1 MSVSQEQLRLLI
13 VSTCSPILAFLT
25 PTSGF
30 LTALVFMF
38 VFNIICGMRA
48 DGVSVSVRGIQRFTI
63 FKFISALQEFLLY
76 MMIIVVLFSAVTKMG
91 DKDAAIMCAKTITYV
106 FMYVY
111 LCNGFRNLCTTY
123 PKNNG
128 FKLIYHIIRFEF
140 KRLMGEHAAKII
152 EEQEEKEKQVIHNGV

>member
-1 MSVSQEQLRLLI
+1 MNVTQEQLRLML
-13 VSTCSPILAFLT
+13 VSAISPILTFLT

-30 LTALVFMF
+30 ITALVFMF

-63 FKFISALQEFLLY
+63 FKFISALREFLLY

-123 PKNNG
+123 PKNKG

-140 KRLMGEHAAKII
+140 NRLMGEHAAKII
-152 EEQEEKEKQVIHNGV
+152 EEQEEKEKQVIHKGV

>member
-1 MSVSQEQLRLLI
+1 MNVTQEQLRLML
-13 VSTCSPILAFLT
+13 VSAISPILAFLT

-30 LTALVFMF
+30 ITALVFMF

-123 PKNNG
+123 PKNKG

-152 EEQEEKEKQVIHNGV
+152 EE

>member
-1 MSVSQEQLRLLI
+1 MNVTQEQLRLML
-13 VSTCSPILAFLT
+13 VSAISPILAFLT

-30 LTALVFMF
+30 ITALVFMF

-111 LCNGFRNLCTTY
+111 LCNGFRNLCMTY
-123 PKNNG
+123 PKNKG

-152 EEQEEKEKQVIHNGV
+152 EEQEEKEKQVIHKGV

>member
-1 MSVSQEQLRLLI
+1 MDVTQEQLRLML
-13 VSTCSPILAFLT
+13 VSAISPILAFLT

-30 LTALVFMF
+30 ITALVFMF

-123 PKNNG
+123 PKNKG

-152 EEQEEKEKQVIHNGV
+152 EEQEEK

>member
-1 MSVSQEQLRLLI
+1 MNVTQEQLRLML
-13 VSTCSPILAFLT
+13 VSAISPILAFLT

-30 LTALVFMF
+30 ITALVFMF

-123 PKNNG
+123 PKNKG

-140 KRLMGEHAAKII
+140 KRLMGEHAAKIV
-152 EEQEEKEKQVIHNGV
+152 EEHEEKIEIETK

>member
-1 MSVSQEQLRLLI
+1 MSQEQIRLLM

-48 DGVSVSVRGIQRFTI
+48 DGVSVSIKGAQRFTI

-76 MMIIVVLFSAVTKMG
+76 MMIIVVIFSAVTKMG
-91 DKDAAIMCAKTITYV
+91 DKYAAIMCAKTITYV

-123 PKNNG
+123 PKNKG
-128 FKLIYHIIRFEF
+128 FKLTYYIIRFEF

-152 EEQEEKEKQVIHNGV
+152 EEQEEKEKQVIHKGV

>member
-1 MSVSQEQLRLLI
+1 MNVTQEQLRLML
-13 VSTCSPILAFLT
+13 VSAISPILAFLT

-30 LTALVFMF
+30 ITALVFMF

-123 PKNNG
+123 PKNKG

-152 EEQEEKEKQVIHNGV
+152 EEQEEKEKQVIHKGV

>member
-1 MSVSQEQLRLLI
+1 MNVTQYQLRLIL
-13 VSTCSPILAFLT
+13 VSAISPILAFLT

-30 LTALVFMF
+30 ITALVFMF

-48 DGVSVSVRGIQRFTI
+48 DGVSVSVRSIQRFTI

-123 PKNNG
+123 P
-128 FKLIYHIIRFEF
+128 
-140 KRLMGEHAAKII
+140 
-152 EEQEEKEKQVIHNGV
+152 

>member
-1 MSVSQEQLRLLI
+1 MNVTQEQLRLML
-13 VSTCSPILAFLT
+13 VSAISPILAFLT

-30 LTALVFMF
+30 ITALVFMF

-76 MMIIVVLFSAVTKMG
+76 MMIIVVLFSAVTNMG

-123 PKNNG
+123 PKNKG

-152 EEQEEKEKQVIHNGV
+152 EEQEEKEKQVIHKGV

>member
-1 MSVSQEQLRLLI
+1 MSQEQIRLLM

-48 DGVSVSVRGIQRFTI
+48 DGVSVSIKGAQRFTI
-63 FKFISALQEFLLY
+63 FKFVSALQEFLLY
-76 MMIIVVLFSAVTKMG
+76 IMIIVVIFSAVTKMG

-111 LCNGFRNLCTTY
+111 LCNGFRNLCMTY
-123 PKNNG
+123 PNNKG

-140 KRLMGEHAAKII
+140 KRLMGEHASKII
-152 EEQEEKEKQVIHNGV
+152 EEQEKKEKQVIHKGV

>member
-1 MSVSQEQLRLLI
+1 MNVTQEQLRLML
-13 VSTCSPILAFLT
+13 VSAISPILAFLT

-30 LTALVFMF
+30 ITALVFMF

-91 DKDAAIMCAKTITYV
+91 DKDAAIMCINT
-106 FMYVY
+106 
-111 LCNGFRNLCTTY
+111 
-123 PKNNG
+123 
-128 FKLIYHIIRFEF
+128 
-140 KRLMGEHAAKII
+140 
-152 EEQEEKEKQVIHNGV
+152 

>member
-111 LCNGFRNLCTTY
+111 LCNGFRSLCTTY

-152 EEQEEKEKQVIHNGV
+152 EEQEEKEKQVIHKGV